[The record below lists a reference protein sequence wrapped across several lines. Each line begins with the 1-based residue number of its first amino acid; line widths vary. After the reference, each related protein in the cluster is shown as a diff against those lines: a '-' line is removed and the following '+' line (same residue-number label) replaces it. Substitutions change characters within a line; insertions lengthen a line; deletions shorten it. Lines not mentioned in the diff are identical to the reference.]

1 MRTNIAEIQK
11 DLLAAVNE
19 LKGVDLKDQAAVDAA
34 EAKVKGFTQ
43 ELNLAKQPEE
53 AERLAIAQ
61 HLNKEEKKGHTFSI
75 IRFLNGAMPGAVLD
89 GLEAEMAAEGAKE
102 LQRSGIAP
110 KGLVIPAAVFTRSA
124 SGQNAGTNSEGG
136 NLVITGQHY
145 VDEVS
150 ERLTVFK
157 MGATVLTDLVGN
169 VDLPSVGGVTFAFVN
184 EGVSTSST
192 KKASVAKATLSPK
205 GIRGHMAVT
214 RDLLAQSSLN
224 VEQILKDRINAAEAA
239 CIDKAALAA
248 VVSAAASA
256 GTSFSFANL
265 VAMET
270 AINSANANRGKMGY
284 ILPTADWG
292 LAKTTVKASGIPAFI
307 LEPGNTINSYKA
319 DFSNQFAANTPIFG
333 NFEDLF
339 IGRWGGVEI
348 LVDPFTM
355 SDTGEIKLQ
364 LFSYADVKVA
374 LDKSFSKLVIS
385 A

>member
-1 MRTNIAEIQK
+1 MRNIAEIQK
-11 DLLAAVNE
+11 DLLEAVTA
-19 LKGVDLKDQAAVDAA
+19 LKSVDLKDQAAVDAA
-34 EAKVKGFTQ
+34 EAKVN
-43 ELNLAKQPEE
+43 ELTRELDIAKKADA
-53 AERLAIAQ
+53 AERLAVAQ
-61 HLNKEEKKGHTFSI
+61 HLQKEEKKGHTFSI
-75 IRFLNGAMPGAVLD
+75 IRFLNGAMPGATLN

-110 KGLVIPAAVFTRSA
+110 KGLVIPAAVFTRGA
-124 SGQNAGTNSEGG
+124 SGQNAGTNADGG

-192 KKASVAKATLSPK
+192 KKAAVAKATLSPK

-224 VEQILKDRINAAEAA
+224 VEQILKDRIIAAEAA

-248 VVSAAASA
+248 IVSAATSA
-256 GTSFSFANL
+256 GTSFSYANL

-270 AINSANANRGKMGY
+270 AINAANANRGKMGY
-284 ILPTADWG
+284 ILPVADWG
-292 LAKTTVKASGIPAFI
+292 LAKVTQKASGFPAMI
-307 LEPGNTINSYKA
+307 LEPGDMINGYKA
-319 DFSNQFAANTPIFG
+319 DFSNQFAANTPVFG

-355 SDTGEIKLQ
+355 ADTGEIKLQ

-374 LDKSFSKLVIS
+374 LDKSFSKLVI

>member
-11 DLLAAVNE
+11 DLLEAANA
-19 LKGVDLKDQAAVDAA
+19 LKSVDLKDQAAVDAA
-34 EAKVKGFTQ
+34 EVKVN
-43 ELNLAKQPEE
+43 ELTRELDLAKKADA
-53 AERLAIAQ
+53 AERLAVAQ
-61 HLNKEEKKGHTFSI
+61 HLQKEEKKGHTFSI
-75 IRFLNGAMPGAVLD
+75 IRFLNGAMPGATLD

-184 EGVSTSST
+184 EGVSTST
-192 KKASVAKATLSPK
+192 AKKAAVAKATLSPK

-224 VEQILKDRINAAEAA
+224 VEQILKDRIVSAEAA

-248 VVSAAASA
+248 IVTAATSA

-270 AINSANANRGKMGY
+270 AINAANANRGKMGY
-284 ILPTADWG
+284 ILPAADWG
-292 LAKTTVKASGIPAFI
+292 LAKVTAKASGFPAMI
-307 LEPGNTINSYKA
+307 LEPGNIINGYKA
-319 DFSNQFAANTPIFG
+319 DFSNQFADDTPVFG

-355 SDTGEIKLQ
+355 ADTGEIKLQ

-374 LDKSFSKLVIS
+374 LVKSFSKLVI

>member
-11 DLLAAVNE
+11 DLLEAANA
-19 LKGVDLKDQAAVDAA
+19 LKSVDLKDQAAVDAA
-34 EAKVKGFTQ
+34 EVKVN
-43 ELNLAKQPEE
+43 ELTRELDLAKKADA
-53 AERLAIAQ
+53 AERLAVAQ
-61 HLNKEEKKGHTFSI
+61 HLQKEEKKGHTFSI
-75 IRFLNGAMPGAVLD
+75 IRFLNGAMPGAHLD

-110 KGLVIPAAVFTRSA
+110 KGLVIPAAVFTRNA
-124 SGQNAGTNSEGG
+124 SGQNAGTAGDGG
-136 NLVITGQHY
+136 NIVITGQHY

-192 KKASVAKATLSPK
+192 KKAAVAKATLSPK

-224 VEQILKDRINAAEAA
+224 VEQILKDRIVAAEAA

-248 VVSAAASA
+248 IVSAATSA
-256 GTSFSFANL
+256 GTSFTFANL

-270 AINSANANRGKMGY
+270 AINSENANRGKMGY
-284 ILPTADWG
+284 ILTAADWG
-292 LAKTTVKASGIPAFI
+292 LAKVTQKASGFPAMI
-307 LEPGNTINSYKA
+307 LEPGNMINGYKA
-319 DFSNQFAANTPIFG
+319 DFSNQFAANTPVFG

-355 SDTGEIKLQ
+355 ADTGEIKLQ

-374 LDKSFSKLVIS
+374 LAKSFSKLVI

>member
-11 DLLAAVNE
+11 DLLEATNA
-19 LKGVDLKDQAAVDAA
+19 LKSVDLKDQAAVDAA
-34 EAKVKGFTQ
+34 EAKVN
-43 ELNLAKQPEE
+43 ELTRELGLAKKADE
-53 AERLAIAQ
+53 AERLAVAQ
-61 HLNKEEKKGHTFSI
+61 HLQKEEKKGHTFSI
-75 IRFLNGAMPGAVLD
+75 IRFLNAAMPGATLD

-110 KGLVIPAAVFTRSA
+110 KGLVIPAAVFTRNA
-124 SGQNAGTNSEGG
+124 SGQNAGTNADGG
-136 NLVITGQHY
+136 NLVITDQHY

-157 MGATVLTDLVGN
+157 MGTTVLTDLVGN
-169 VDLPSVGGVTFAFVN
+169 VDLPSVGGVTFTFVN

-192 KKASVAKATLSPK
+192 KKAAVAKATLSPK

-214 RDLLAQSSLN
+214 RDLLAQSSLT
-224 VEQILKDRINAAEAA
+224 VEQILKDRIVAAEAA

-248 VVSAAASA
+248 IVSAASSA

-270 AINSANANRGKMGY
+270 AINAANANRGKMGY
-284 ILPTADWG
+284 ILPAADWG
-292 LAKTTVKASGIPAFI
+292 LAKVTAKASGFPAMI
-307 LEPGNTINSYKA
+307 LEPGDIINGYKA
-319 DFSNQFAANTPIFG
+319 DFSNQFAADTPVFG

-355 SDTGEIKLQ
+355 ADTGEIKLQ

-374 LDKSFSKLVIS
+374 LAKSFSKLVI

>member
-11 DLLAAVNE
+11 DLLEAANA
-19 LKGVDLKDQAAVDAA
+19 LKSVDLKDQAAVDAA
-34 EAKVKGFTQ
+34 EVKVN
-43 ELNLAKQPEE
+43 ELTRELDLAKKADA
-53 AERLAIAQ
+53 AERLAVAQ
-61 HLNKEEKKGHTFSI
+61 HLQKEEKKGHTFSI
-75 IRFLNGAMPGAVLD
+75 IRFLNGAMPGATLD

-124 SGQNAGTNSEGG
+124 SGQNAGTNTDGG

-184 EGVSTSST
+184 EGVSTSTT
-192 KKASVAKATLSPK
+192 KKAAVAKATLSPK

-224 VEQILKDRINAAEAA
+224 VEQILKDRIVSAEAA
-239 CIDKAALAA
+239 CIDKAALASI
-248 VVSAAASA
+248 VTAATSA

-270 AINSANANRGKMGY
+270 AINAANANRGKMGY
-284 ILPTADWG
+284 ILPAADWG
-292 LAKTTVKASGIPAFI
+292 LAKVTAKASGFPAMI
-307 LEPGNTINSYKA
+307 LEPGNIINGYKA
-319 DFSNQFAANTPIFG
+319 DFSNQFAADTPVFG

-339 IGRWGGVEI
+339 IGRWGGAEI

-355 SDTGEIKLQ
+355 ADTGEIKLQ

-374 LDKSFSKLVIS
+374 LDKSFSKLVI

>member
-1 MRTNIAEIQK
+1 MRNIAEIQK
-11 DLLAAVNE
+11 DLLEAVTA
-19 LKGVDLKDQAAVDAA
+19 LKSVDLKDQAAVDAA
-34 EAKVKGFTQ
+34 EAKVN
-43 ELNLAKQPEE
+43 ELTRELDIAKKADA
-53 AERLAIAQ
+53 AERLAVAQ
-61 HLNKEEKKGHTFSI
+61 HLQKEEKKGHTFSI
-75 IRFLNGAMPGAVLD
+75 IRFLNGAMPGATLS
-89 GLEAEMAAEGAKE
+89 GLEAEMAAESAKE

-124 SGQNAGTNSEGG
+124 SGQNAGTNADGG

-192 KKASVAKATLSPK
+192 KKATVAKATLSPK

-224 VEQILKDRINAAEAA
+224 VEQILKDRIIAAEAA

-248 VVSAAASA
+248 IVSAATSA
-256 GTSFSFANL
+256 GTSFSYANL

-270 AINSANANRGKMGY
+270 AINAANANRGKMGY
-284 ILPTADWG
+284 ILPAADWG
-292 LAKTTVKASGIPAFI
+292 LAKVTQKASGFPAMI
-307 LEPGNTINSYKA
+307 LEPGDIINGYKA
-319 DFSNQFAANTPIFG
+319 DFSNQFAANTPVFG

-355 SDTGEIKLQ
+355 ADTGEIKLQ

-374 LDKSFSKLVIS
+374 LDKSFSKLVI

>member
-1 MRTNIAEIQK
+1 MRNIAEIQK
-11 DLLAAVNE
+11 DLLEAVAA
-19 LKGVDLKDQAAVDAA
+19 LKSVDLKDQAAVDAA
-34 EAKVKGFTQ
+34 EAKVN
-43 ELNLAKQPEE
+43 ELTRELSLAKKADE
-53 AERLAIAQ
+53 AERLAVAQ
-61 HLNKEEKKGHTFSI
+61 HLQKEEKKGHTFSI
-75 IRFLNGAMPGAVLD
+75 IRFLNGAMPGRSLE

-110 KGLVIPAAVFTRSA
+110 KGLVIPAGVFQRSA
-124 SGQNAGTNSEGG
+124 SGQNAGTAGDGG
-136 NLVITGQHY
+136 NIVITGQHY

-192 KKASVAKATLSPK
+192 KKAAVAKATLSPK

-224 VEQILKDRINAAEAA
+224 VEQILKDRIVAAEAA

-248 VVSAAASA
+248 IVSAATSA
-256 GTSFSFANL
+256 GTSFTFANL

-270 AINSANANRGKMGY
+270 AINSENANRGKMGY
-284 ILPTADWG
+284 ILTAADWG
-292 LAKTTVKASGIPAFI
+292 LAKVTQKASGFPAMI
-307 LEPGNTINSYKA
+307 LEPGNMINGYKA
-319 DFSNQFAANTPIFG
+319 DFSNQFAANTPVFG

-355 SDTGEIKLQ
+355 ADTGEIKLQ

-374 LDKSFSKLVIS
+374 LAKSFSKLVI

>member
-11 DLLAAVNE
+11 DLLEAANA
-19 LKGVDLKDQAAVDAA
+19 LKSVDLKDQAAVDAA
-34 EAKVKGFTQ
+34 EVKVN
-43 ELNLAKQPEE
+43 ELTRELDLAKKADA
-53 AERLAIAQ
+53 AERLAVAQ
-61 HLNKEEKKGHTFSI
+61 HLQKEEKKGHTFSI
-75 IRFLNGAMPGAVLD
+75 IRFLNGAMPGATLD

-184 EGVSTSST
+184 EGVSTSTT
-192 KKASVAKATLSPK
+192 KKAAVAKATLSPK

-224 VEQILKDRINAAEAA
+224 VEQILKDRIVSAEAA

-248 VVSAAASA
+248 IVTAATSA

-270 AINSANANRGKMGY
+270 AINAANANRGKMGY
-284 ILPTADWG
+284 ILPAADWG
-292 LAKTTVKASGIPAFI
+292 LAKVTAKASGFPAMI
-307 LEPGNTINSYKA
+307 LEPGNIINGYRA
-319 DFSNQFAANTPIFG
+319 DFSNQFADDTPVFG

-355 SDTGEIKLQ
+355 ADTGEIKLQ

-374 LDKSFSKLVIS
+374 LAKSFSKLVI

>member
-1 MRTNIAEIQK
+1 MRNIAEIQK
-11 DLLAAVNE
+11 DLLEAVAA
-19 LKGVDLKDQAAVDAA
+19 LKSVDLKDQAAVDAA
-34 EAKVKGFTQ
+34 EARVN
-43 ELNLAKQPEE
+43 ELTRELDIAKKADA
-53 AERLAIAQ
+53 AERLAVAQ
-61 HLNKEEKKGHTFSI
+61 HLQKEEKKGHTFSI
-75 IRFLNGAMPGAVLD
+75 IRFLNGAMPGATLN

-110 KGLVIPAAVFTRSA
+110 KGLVIPAAVFTRGA
-124 SGQNAGTNSEGG
+124 SGQNAGTSADGG

-192 KKASVAKATLSPK
+192 KKATVAKATLSPK
-205 GIRGHMAVT
+205 GIRGHMVVT

-224 VEQILKDRINAAEAA
+224 VEQILKDRIVAAEAA

-248 VVSAAASA
+248 IVSAASSA

-270 AINSANANRGKMGY
+270 AINAANANRGKMGY
-284 ILPTADWG
+284 ILPVADWG
-292 LAKTTVKASGIPAFI
+292 LAKVTAKASGFPAMI
-307 LEPGNTINSYKA
+307 LEPGDIINGYKA
-319 DFSNQFAANTPIFG
+319 DFSNQFAADTPVFG

-374 LDKSFSKLVIS
+374 LAKSFSKLVI

>member
-11 DLLAAVNE
+11 DLLEATNA
-19 LKGVDLKDQAAVDAA
+19 LKSVDLKDQAAVDAA
-34 EAKVKGFTQ
+34 EAKVN
-43 ELNLAKQPEE
+43 ELTRELGLAKKADE
-53 AERLAIAQ
+53 AERLAVAQ
-61 HLNKEEKKGHTFSI
+61 HLQKEEKKGHTFSI
-75 IRFLNGAMPGAVLD
+75 IRFLNGAMPGAHLD

-110 KGLVIPAAVFTRSA
+110 KGLVIPAAVFQRSA
-124 SGQNAGTNSEGG
+124 SGQNAGTAGDGG
-136 NLVITGQHY
+136 NIVITGQHY

-192 KKASVAKATLSPK
+192 KKAAVAKATLSPK

-224 VEQILKDRINAAEAA
+224 VEQILKDRIVAAEAA

-248 VVSAAASA
+248 IVSAATSA
-256 GTSFSFANL
+256 GTSFTFANL

-270 AINSANANRGKMGY
+270 AINSENANRGKMGY
-284 ILPTADWG
+284 ILTAADWG
-292 LAKTTVKASGIPAFI
+292 LAKVTQKASGFPAMI
-307 LEPGNTINSYKA
+307 LEPGNMINGYKA
-319 DFSNQFAANTPIFG
+319 DFSNQFAANTPVFG

-355 SDTGEIKLQ
+355 ADTGEIKLQ

-374 LDKSFSKLVIS
+374 LAKSFSKLVI